1 MPDHYDAGH
10 FIASGRQV
18 PRVGGVILCCASS
31 KDAAEAI
38 LQGDSFYIHQIA
50 EYEVIEFV
58 PNKYVNGFE
67 VLI

>member
-1 MPDHYDAGH
+1 LPDHYDAGH

-18 PRVGGVILCCASS
+18 SRVGGVNLCRASN
-31 KDAAEAI
+31 KEAAEAI
-38 LQGDSFYIHQIA
+38 LQGDSFYIHPIA

-58 PNKYVNGFE
+58 PSKYVNGFE